1 MQQHLLMMIKIRT
14 ETEEEY
20 DDIIE
25 EILKRIVENNF
36 FVKSEK
42 YIQKVKKMEF
52 LEVVIG
58 IDGVKMEKE
67 KV

>member
-1 MQQHLLMMIKIRT
+1 MNDLLKNMTEVGDVAAFIDDDIIIRT

-25 EILKRIVENNF
+25 EILKRMVENNF

-42 YIQKVKKMEF
+42 YM
-52 LEVVIG
+52 
-58 IDGVKMEKE
+58 
-67 KV
+67 

>member
-1 MQQHLLMMIKIRT
+1 MIKIRT

-42 YIQKVKKMEF
+42 YI
-52 LEVVIG
+52 
-58 IDGVKMEKE
+58 
-67 KV
+67 